1 MILLLLKA
9 TALFALALAVQPL
22 LRRFSA
28 ALRHVICLAALCGAL
43 ALPLSLAVPPRATA
57 FRIVVP
63 ITASVARVA
72 ASSTGWRWSEIAVAI
87 WLCGALFALARLA
100 VGHLTL
106 RRLLR
111 DGERFGERNSI
122 PVFLTDVSVPVLCG
136 LIRPAILL
144 PRDAGSWSDA
154 RLDAALRHELGHAR
168 RGDVW
173 SLTAAYLS
181 RALYWFHPL
190 AWLLT
195 ERARQEQEEAC
206 DDLVLNSGLEPA
218 TYAEALVASARQLT
232 STRLIGCHMLT
243 HTTLKTRIARLF
255 DNGLARK
262 TSRAGYLAAAVICLS
277 TLAVTGMIAAQDN
290 AAPQDGVYKVGNGVS
305 APSVVYKVDPEYTP
319 EAHDAK
325 VMGTV
330 ILSIVVGV
338 DGAAHDINVLKGLEP
353 GLSGKAVEAVSQW
366 KFKPGLKDGE
376 PVPVR
381 ANIEMHFQLK

>member
-9 TALFALALAVQPL
+9 TAMFALALAAQPL
-22 LRRFSA
+22 LQRFSA
-28 ALRHVICLAALCGAL
+28 ALRHLICLAALCGAL
-43 ALPLSLAVPPRATA
+43 VLPLSLAVPPRAAA

-63 ITASVARVA
+63 LAASVTRATVSAR
-72 ASSTGWRWSEIAVAI
+72 GWRWSEIALGI
-87 WLCGALFALARLA
+87 WLCGAVFALARLA
-100 VGHLTL
+100 AGHLAL
-106 RRLLR
+106 RKLLR
-111 DGERFGERNSI
+111 EGERFAERSSI
-122 PVFLTDVSVPVLCG
+122 PVFLADVSVPVLCG

-144 PRDAGSWSDA
+144 PRDARSWSDS
-154 RLDAALRHELGHAR
+154 RLDAALRHELGHSR
-168 RGDVW
+168 RGDLW

-218 TYAEALVASARQLT
+218 AYAEALVASARQLT

-243 HTTLKTRIARLF
+243 HSTLKTRIARLF

-262 TSRAGYLAAAVICLS
+262 TSRAGYLAAAFVCLA
-277 TLAVTGMIAAQDN
+277 TVAVTGMIAAQDN
-290 AAPQDGVYKVGNGVS
+290 TPPPDGVYKVGHGVS
-305 APSVVYKVDPEYTP
+305 APAVLYKIDPEYTP

-325 VMGTV
+325 VAGTV
-330 ILSIVVGV
+330 VLSIVVGV
-338 DGAAHDINVLKGLEP
+338 DGAAHDINVIKGLEP

-381 ANIEMHFQLK
+381 ANIEINFKLK